1 MSWRFL
7 YTSRR
12 FERLALKA
20 IRHQSVFVSLNSAE
34 RRQLD
39 RLQRSPAVA
48 DLIQA
53 FHEWCARP
61 PKGFEKYFKDK
72 PGAKAENKVADAP
85 KEAKVSDNGREIA
98 FLIYS

>member
-7 YTSRR
+7 STTRR

-39 RLQRSPAVA
+39 RLQRSPALA
-48 DLIQA
+48 DLLQT
-53 FHEWCARP
+53 FRDWCARP
-61 PKGFEKYFKDK
+61 PKGFEKYFKDR
-72 PGAKAENKVADAP
+72 PGPKGETKQAEVPKDVKVL
-85 KEAKVSDNGREIA
+85 ET
-98 FLIYS
+98 F